1 MFDLCRTV
9 SFLTLLE
16 SSPSL
21 VEVWWL
27 STTLHSEMLTGNPRA
42 LLSVWVCYVFISKK
56 ISLCFFLPPCVPS
69 CSVPQWF
76 PCSSQ
81 TLWELFLIHV
91 SAELKEK
98 KPHSL
103 AADSF
108 VLWSHT
114 HLLSDYYEPRPGFWV
129 VFLTVNRPERM
140 VALWSLQSSGVLGR
154 KQANK
159 IILVDDA
166 AVCKRAAWCCDK
178 EFQETLPW

>member
-27 STTLHSEMLTGNPRA
+27 STTLHSEMLMGNPRA
-42 LLSVWVCYVFISKK
+42 LLSIWVCDVFISKK
-56 ISLCFFLPPCVPS
+56 ISLCCFLPPCVPS

-98 KPHSL
+98 NPQPCCSFFHPLIPHTSVEEL
-103 AADSF
+103 
-108 VLWSHT
+108 LWAM
-114 HLLSDYYEPRPGFWV
+114 PRVQSCVFNSEQTRENGHPVEFTAQWGPGWEASQQ
-129 VFLTVNRPERM
+129 NHPCR
-140 VALWSLQSSGVLGR
+140 
-154 KQANK
+154 
-159 IILVDDA
+159 
-166 AVCKRAAWCCDK
+166 WCCC
-178 EFQETLPW
+178 L

>member
-27 STTLHSEMLTGNPRA
+27 STTLHSEMLMGNPRA
-42 LLSVWVCYVFISKK
+42 LLSIWVCDVFISKK
-56 ISLCFFLPPCVPS
+56 ISLCCFLPPCVPS

-98 KPHSL
+98 TRSL
-103 AADSF
+103 AAHSF
-108 VLWSHT
+108 ILWSHT
-114 HLLSDYYEPRPGFWV
+114 HLLRSYYEPCPGFRV
-129 VFLTVNRPERM
+129 ASLTVNRPERM
-140 VALWSLQSSGVLGR
+140 VTLWSLQPSGVLGG

-166 AVCKRAAWCCDK
+166 VVCKRAAWCCDK
-178 EFQETLPW
+178 EFQEMLPW